1 MLKKCHW
8 RGWKINNR
16 MCPEEDV
23 LSAFQVWFAAWRTQI
38 MLCYSF
44 ECCAAISLHKNE
56 GASAMPKLRREW
68 LVAEQPVIR
77 HTLPTKCEVH
87 NSYFFWFRGPIK
99 FNIFLALK
107 LSLLSPLS
115 VFLELSRE
123 QPQYCTPYSG
133 FEVGSHMGR
142 ARIVP

>member
-1 MLKKCHW
+1 
-8 RGWKINNR
+8 

-56 GASAMPKLRREW
+56 GASALPKLRREW
-68 LVAEQPVIR
+68 LVAEQLVIR

-87 NSYFFWFRGPIK
+87 NRYFCWFRVPIK

-107 LSLLSPLS
+107 LSLLSPFD
-115 VFLELSRE
+115 VF
-123 QPQYCTPYSG
+123 
-133 FEVGSHMGR
+133 FR
-142 ARIVP
+142 AQ